1 MIARRMGPALPSLR
15 RRRPGRAL
23 ALAALSLAACLPRG
37 TLERPVVRSL
47 RIEGAHGVPAD
58 EVVAVLATQP
68 TSRYVWPFQPE
79 PQYFDEDLFAA
90 DRRRVEAFYRSRGYY
105 GARVSAEPTR
115 TRDGL
120 VDLAFRVEEGKPVR
134 VAEVRIEGVEGE
146 PEALSRLGK
155 MPLAAGSVFT
165 DGAFDAGR
173 AAIERAL
180 QDAGWARAEV
190 EQRAEVDPAALSAR
204 VVYTVRPGR
213 RYLFGNVFVSGTGQ
227 VPRDRVRRAATEVMT
242 PGSTWDQSLLPGV
255 QSRVQDLGVFGGI
268 RVFPGEPDPATG
280 ALPLVVAVREAPFRT
295 VRLGP
300 SLTFQA
306 SRTDAS
312 LTAGWTHRNWLG
324 GLRRLKLDARVG
336 WTWLKAPWDI
346 QKQGFSGLASADF
359 TQPEVLGRSVDLNL
373 RAELERRIEEGFQYW
388 AERLRLGLPV
398 RIIGRTLTLVP
409 AVLLE
414 YYQTRGDTTAA
425 QVGSASQA
433 LLSCPGDATRL
444 TQTCL
449 LSALEQRLDLDL
461 RDDAL
466 NPRRGIYLTLSLQEG
481 FQAFGQGFRYLRLLP
496 EARAFLPI
504 GATVLAAR
512 GRVGLLRSYGGD
524 ALPIIARLESG
535 GPGQMRGYDARR
547 LSPLVALAT
556 GGFAPVGGTALLD
569 GSLEARFPLAGS
581 LGGVVFVDG
590 GNVELRTADI
600 WKLDRLQWA
609 AGFGLRYRTLFG
621 PVRIDLAA
629 RLPREFRGD
638 WPMPKVPVV
647 ALRNGAV
654 VPTGEQKSEPVVRVH
669 LSIGEAF

>member
-1 MIARRMGPALPSLR
+1 MIARRMGSALPSPR
-15 RRRPGRAL
+15 RRSTRA
-23 ALAALSLAACLPRG
+23 AAIAALSLAACLPRG

-47 RIEGAHGVPAD
+47 RVEGAHQVAEE

-68 TSRYVWPFQPE
+68 TSRYVWPFHPD

-105 GARVSAEPTR
+105 GARVAAGPPQA
-115 TRDGL
+115 RDGR

-134 VAEVRIEGVEGE
+134 VGEVRIEGLEEE

-155 MPLAAGSVFT
+155 LPLAAGSVFT
-165 DGAFDAGR
+165 DEAFDAGG
-173 AAIERAL
+173 AAIKRAL
-180 QDAGWARAEV
+180 MDAGWARAEV
-190 EQRAEVDPAALSAR
+190 EQRAELDPAALSAR

-227 VPRDRVRRAATEVMT
+227 VPRDRVRRAATEVVT
-242 PGSTWDQSLLPGV
+242 PGSTWDQSLLPQV

-268 RVFPGEPDPATG
+268 RVFPGEPDPGG

-300 SLTFQA
+300 SLVFQA

-324 GLRRLKLDARVG
+324 GLRRLKLDARAG
-336 WTWLKAPWDI
+336 WTWLKTPWDI

-388 AERLRLGLPV
+388 AERLRLGLPF
-398 RIIGRTLTLVP
+398 RIVGRTLTLVP
-409 AVLLE
+409 SVLLD

-466 NPRRGIYLTLSLQEG
+466 NPRRGLYLTFSLQEG
-481 FQAFGQGFRYLRLLP
+481 FHAFGQGFRYLRLLP

-504 GATVLAAR
+504 GPVVLAAR

-524 ALPIIARLESG
+524 PLPIIARLESG
-535 GPGQMRGYDARR
+535 GPGQMRGYDSRR
-547 LSPLVALAT
+547 LSPLVRLST
-556 GGFAPVGGTALLD
+556 GDFAPVGGTALLD

-590 GNVELRTADI
+590 GNVELRPADI
-600 WKLDRLQWA
+600 WRLDRLQWA

-621 PVRIDLAA
+621 PVRIDVAA
-629 RLPREFRGD
+629 RLPRELRGS

-647 ALRNGAV
+647 AIQDGAV
-654 VPTGEQKSEPVVRVH
+654 VPTGEQKSEPVVRLH